1 MPRLG
6 LLMALAPDSRLGPY
20 QVGAL
25 LGAGGMGEVYRARDP
40 RLEREVAVKVLSASA
55 ATTPDRLRR
64 FEDEGRA
71 LAALNHPNILSV
83 LDVGSENGSPYVVF
97 ELLEG
102 VSLGDRLRR
111 GPLPPRKAVE
121 YVVQVC
127 HGLAAA
133 HAKGIVHR
141 DLKPSNLFLTSGGRV
156 KILDFGLAKL
166 SERLTP
172 EGDLEDS
179 HTRSTASGQG
189 VVLGTV
195 GYMSPEQVRGRPADA
210 RSDLFSLG
218 ATFYEML
225 TGRRAFAGATSAD
238 TLSAILNHEPP
249 EITGTAESFLPA
261 LGRIVHRCLEK
272 DPEER
277 FQSARDLAFA
287 LEALSLGSR
296 SGVEPLEGGSRTR
309 RRWLMGAAG
318 AALLAGGG
326 LLGLVL
332 TPIFRKGPALP
343 TIQQLTFRRGT
354 VDWARFTSDGKTVV
368 YGAYWDGKPP
378 EIFSTRLESQES
390 RSLGLPPARL
400 LAVSSRGELAILL
413 TRPDE
418 VDVFATG
425 TLARVSLSG
434 GEPRKVLEDVWWA
447 DWSPDGRELAVLRR
461 VDGEFQL
468 EYPIGNPILRPLS
481 QETSFRISPR
491 GDRLAVQ
498 DGELKIYDLK
508 GRKLATLPVPSQ
520 AGLAWDGDDALWV
533 LNGKSQTTAS
543 IWRVTL
549 TGEAREAYRSVGQL
563 GILHDASPDGRLLV
577 HQGFERFGVKAK
589 PRGQDHERE
598 LGVFSWSGVGALSD
612 DGQQLLIYENS
623 GGGAGL
629 TFLRSADGGPPV
641 RLGEGN
647 PLALSPDGGWALLGS
662 AWTHLPLTLVPTGAG
677 EPRQL
682 VTDGFESVLFAWF
695 LDERRVVVGG
705 GKLKGSPPR
714 SFLFDAAGGAPRP
727 ITPEGTDAVPGSY
740 AADTVIGWTLGS
752 GTFARFPLSGGEP
765 RPLEGR
771 VLRPHFP
778 LRVAKDGRSL
788 FISTGG
794 VPRKIERM
802 DLTSGKRTPWMS
814 LLPEESAGVVLI
826 EATLLTPDGQSY
838 AYTYGRFLQDLFVI
852 DGLRGSALRA
862 R

>member
-1 MPRLG
+1 MPRAV
-6 LLMALAPDSRLGPY
+6 LLMAPAPGSRLGPY
-20 QVGAL
+20 EIVAL

-40 RLEREVAVKVLSASA
+40 RLGREVAVKVLGASA
-55 ATTPDRLRR
+55 AATPDRLRR
-64 FEDEGRA
+64 FEDEARA
-71 LAALNHPNILSV
+71 LGALNHPNILSV

-102 VSLGDRLRR
+102 LTLGDRLRR

-172 EGDLEDS
+172 EDDLESS
-179 HTRSTASGQG
+179 HTRSTASAQG
-189 VVLGTV
+189 AVVGTV

-210 RSDLFSLG
+210 CSDLFSLG

-225 TGRRAFAGATSAD
+225 TGRRAFEGATSAD

-249 EITGTAESFLPA
+249 EITGPAESFPPA
-261 LGRIVHRCLEK
+261 LSRIVHRCLEK

-296 SGVEPLEGGSRTR
+296 SGVEPREGRPRTR
-309 RRWLMGAAG
+309 RRWLIGAAG

-332 TPIFRKGPALP
+332 TPIFQKGPTLP

-413 TRPDE
+413 TRQD
-418 VDVFATG
+418 DLDAYATG

-434 GEPRKVLEDVWWA
+434 GEPKKVLEDVYMA
-447 DWSPDGRELAVLRR
+447 DWSPDGRELAVLRF
-461 VDGEFQL
+461 VDGWFQL
-468 EYPIGNPILRPLS
+468 EYPIGTPIIRPIDKMS
-481 QETSFRISPR
+481 PFRFSPR
-491 GDRLAVQ
+491 GDKLAILGDEGLAVIDRAGRTLSRLAS
-498 DGELKIYDLK
+498 
-508 GRKLATLPVPSQ
+508 AVPSQ
-520 AGLAWDGDDALWV
+520 GAGLAWDGDDALWV
-533 LNGKSQTTAS
+533 LAGKTQTTRS

-549 TGEAREAYRSVGQL
+549 DGEAREVYRSVGQL
-563 GILHDASPDGRLLV
+563 GLLHDASPDGRLLV
-577 HQGFERFGVKAK
+577 HQGFERFGVRAKA
-589 PRGQDHERE
+589 RGQDHERE
-598 LGVFSWSGVGALSD
+598 LGVFSLSGVSALSD

-623 GGGAGL
+623 GGPPGL
-629 TFLRSADGGPPV
+629 SFLRSADGSPPV

-647 PLALSPDGGWALLGS
+647 PLALSPDGRWALLGPS
-662 AWTHLPLTLVPTGAG
+662 GSFLPLTLVPTGAG

-682 VTDGFESVLFAWF
+682 VTDGLERVLFAWF
-695 LDERRVVVGG
+695 LDEQRVVVAAN
-705 GKLKGSPPR
+705 LKGSPLR
-714 SFLFDAAGGAPRP
+714 SFLIDAAGGAPRP
-727 ITPEGTDAVPGSY
+727 ITPEGTFAVPRSY
-740 AADTVIGWTLGS
+740 AGGAIIGWSLGD
-752 GTFARFPLSGGEP
+752 GTFARFPLAGGGP
-765 RPLEGR
+765 RPLGGR
-771 VLRPHFP
+771 VLFPHVPF
-778 LRVAKDGRSL
+778 RAAADGRSL
-788 FISTGG
+788 FISAGG

-814 LLPEESAGVVLI
+814 LLPEEPAGVVLI
-826 EATLLTPDGQSY
+826 EAALLTPDGQGY
-838 AYTYGRFLQDLFVI
+838 AYTYARFLQDLFVI
-852 DGLRGSALRA
+852 DGLRGSP
-862 R
+862 

>member
-1 MPRLG
+1 
-6 LLMALAPDSRLGPY
+6 MALAPGSRLGPY

-25 LGAGGMGEVYRARDP
+25 IGAGGVGEVYRARDP
-40 RLEREVAVKVLSASA
+40 RLGREVAVKILSASA
-55 ATTPDRLRR
+55 AASSERLRR

-166 SERLTP
+166 SERPTA
-172 EGDLEDS
+172 EGEPEDS
-179 HTRSTASGQG
+179 RTGSTDSGQG
-189 VVLGTV
+189 GVLGTV

-225 TGRRAFAGATSAD
+225 AGRRAFQGETSAD
-238 TLSAILNHEPP
+238 TMSAILNHEPP
-249 EITGTAESFLPA
+249 EVTGPAESFPPA

-296 SGVEPLEGGSRTR
+296 SGTQPLEGRFRTR
-309 RRWLMGAAG
+309 RHWLLGAAG

-326 LLGLVL
+326 ALGLAL
-332 TPIFRKGPALP
+332 SPTLRERPALP
-343 TIQQLTFRRGT
+343 RIQQLTFRRGM

-378 EIFSTRLESQES
+378 EIFSTRLESRES

-413 TRPDE
+413 TRPDDL
-418 VDVFATG
+418 DVNATG

-434 GEPRKVLEDVWWA
+434 GEPKRVLDDVYFA
-447 DWSPDGRELAVLRR
+447 DWSPDGRELAVQRR
-461 VDGEFQL
+461 VDGVFQL
-468 EYPIGNPILRPLS
+468 EYPIGNTIIRPLGLG
-481 QETSFRISPR
+481 QPFRISPR
-491 GDRLAVQ
+491 GDKLAIMPGDEALAV
-498 DGELKIYDLK
+498 YDRS
-508 GRKLATLPVPSQ
+508 GRKLATFPTLPPNESF
-520 AGLAWDGDDALWV
+520 AWDGDDALWV
-533 LNGKSQTTAS
+533 LAGESQTART

-549 TGEAREAYRSVGQL
+549 DGEAREVYRSVGQL

-577 HQGFERFGVKAK
+577 HQGFERLGVRSKL
-589 PRGQDHERE
+589 RGEDHERE
-598 LGVFSWSGVGALSD
+598 LGVFNWSAVKALSD
-612 DGQQLLIYENS
+612 DGQQLLIYEDS
-623 GGGAGL
+623 GGPPG
-629 TFLRSADGGPPV
+629 FSFIRSADGSPPV
-641 RLGEGN
+641 RLGEGD
-647 PLALSPDGGWALLGS
+647 PFALSPDGRWALLGS
-662 AWTHLPLTLVPTGAG
+662 YPVYLPLTLVPTGAG

-682 VTDGFESVLFAWF
+682 VTDGFEGVRFAWF
-695 LDERRVVVGG
+695 LDDRRVVVAAN
-705 GKLKGSPPR
+705 LKGSPPR
-714 SFLFDAAGGAPRP
+714 SFLFDAAGRAPRP
-727 ITPEGTDAVPGSY
+727 ITPEGTFAVPGSY
-740 AADTVIGWTLGS
+740 AWGTVIGWSRLD
-752 GTFARFPLSGGEP
+752 GTFARFPIDGGEP

-771 VLRPHFP
+771 VLLPHWP
-778 LRVAKDGRSL
+778 LRASADGRSV
-788 FISTGG
+788 FVNGGG
-794 VPRKIERM
+794 VPKRIERL
-802 DLTSGKRTPWMS
+802 DLTSGKRTPWKS
-814 LLPEESAGVVLI
+814 LLPEEPAGVVL
-826 EATLLTPDGQSY
+826 LQRVVLTPDGQGY
-838 AYTYGRFLQDLFVI
+838 AYDYGRFLQDLFVI
-852 DGLRGSALRA
+852 DGLRESASRG